1 MKNIIYYVISNVDI
15 IFCFNLIFSFLGIII
30 LKKRKLYKNYVSYV
44 ILTGLVR
51 ILIFINFFIII
62 TYFLIKKEIGE
73 EMCIFSSIFISIFYE
88 FCIFLFLYLILV
100 VFIKIFYKPDGLGY
114 LIFLGTIF
122 IVFLGCTTIITVLL
136 YILVPT

>member
-1 MKNIIYYVISNVDI
+1 MKNVLYVINHIEV

-30 LKKRKLYKNYVSYV
+30 LRKRKLYKNYASYL
-44 ILTGLVR
+44 ILNGLIR
-51 ILIFINFFIII
+51 MLIFINFFIII
-62 TYFLIKKEIGE
+62 MYFLIKTESGE
-73 EMCIFSSIFISIFYE
+73 EVYIFNSIFISVFYE
-88 FCIFLFLYLILV
+88 FCIFLFLYLIIV
-100 VFIKIFYKPDGLGY
+100 VLIRIFYKPDGSGY